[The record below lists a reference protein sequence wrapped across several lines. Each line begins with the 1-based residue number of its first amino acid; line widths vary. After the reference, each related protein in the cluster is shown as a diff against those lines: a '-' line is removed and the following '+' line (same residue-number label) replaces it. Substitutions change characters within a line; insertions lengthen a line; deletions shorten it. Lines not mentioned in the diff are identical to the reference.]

1 MTTAETA
8 PTLPSAEEAS
18 GEKAPKRSGLTTQDV
33 YAAVKELVIS
43 YEIRPEER
51 VKEGKLAEKLGVSR
65 TPLREALHRLVAENM
80 LVMIPNRGFYGRK
93 LQRQE
98 VFDLYELRNS
108 LEMAAINLAIHRAS
122 DEAIE
127 ALKKSWQAVMEVAH
141 TRTAL
146 ELAIDDENF
155 HVALARLSGNEEMA
169 SALESIN
176 ARIRFFRWID
186 IEERRQDFY
195 ADHVDI
201 LQALSNRD
209 AAKCQELVSEHI
221 SQRMEDIVAF
231 IQAGVVKLY
240 ATS

>member
-1 MTTAETA
+1 MTTSENAHAT
-8 PTLPSAEEAS
+8 PSIEES
-18 GEKAPKRSGLTTQDV
+18 SLEKTPKRSGLTTQDV

-43 YEIRPEER
+43 YQIRPEER
-51 VKEGKLAEKLGVSR
+51 VKEGRLAERLGVSR

-98 VFDLYELRNS
+98 VFDLYELRNA
-108 LEMAAINLAIHRAS
+108 LELAAINLAIHRAS

-127 ALKKSWQAVMEVAH
+127 ALRTSWEAVMADASD
-141 TRTAL
+141 RTAL
-146 ELAIDDENF
+146 ELAIEDENF

-169 SALESIN
+169 NSLESIN

-186 IEERRQDFY
+186 IEERRQGLY
-195 ADHVDI
+195 ADHVAI
-201 LQALSNRD
+201 LDALLHRD
-209 AAKCQELVSEHI
+209 ALKCQELVSEHI

-240 ATS
+240 AAN

>member
-1 MTTAETA
+1 MTNSE
-8 PTLPSAEEAS
+8 PLPAS
-18 GEKAPKRSGLTTQDV
+18 PNIDEVNLDKAPKRSGLTTQDV

-43 YEIRPEER
+43 YQIRPEER

-98 VFDLYELRNS
+98 VFDLYELRNA
-108 LEMAAINLAIHRAS
+108 LEMAAIGLAIDRAS
-122 DEAIE
+122 DDAID
-127 ALKKSWQAVMEVAH
+127 ALRASWEAVMAVAE

-146 ELAIDDENF
+146 ELAIEDENF
-155 HVALARLSGNEEMA
+155 HVALARLSGNDEMA
-169 SALESIN
+169 NSLESIN

-186 IEERRQDFY
+186 IEERRHAFY
-195 ADHVDI
+195 ADHVAI
-201 LQALSNRD
+201 LDALSNRD
-209 AAKCQELVSEHI
+209 LAMCQELVSEHI

-240 ATS
+240 AAN